1 MGQCQGDQGV
11 ALEKVVLDASV
22 IAKWYLKEEYSEQAL
37 KLRDN
42 YISGRIT
49 IAVPTLLEYEV
60 LNALKCSGAYS
71 EQELTEIARSLNKY
85 GFEYWRLK
93 DRIKDE
99 IIKIA
104 SKYDITIYD
113 ASYLA
118 LATLLKAPFY
128 TADEELLS
136 KIAELKT
143 AKHLKDSTAKSEEP
157 SHTQNTY

>member
-1 MGQCQGDQGV
+1 M

-22 IAKWYLKEEYSEQAL
+22 IAKWYLKEKYSEQAL

-42 YISGRIT
+42 YISGHIT
-49 IAVPTLLEYEV
+49 IAAPTLLEYEV
-60 LNALKCSGAYS
+60 LNALKYSGTYS
-71 EQELTEIARSLNKY
+71 EQELTQIAYSLNKY
-85 GFEYWRLK
+85 GFEYWKL

-104 SKYDITIYD
+104 CKYDITIYD

-143 AKHLKDSTAKSEEP
+143 AKHLKDSTAKLEEP
-157 SHTQNTY
+157 SHT